1 MELIILS
8 ENLYEWRARQQTQIH
23 IRDGISVLKT
33 YFLESWLTYINQQKR
48 NLRNQETADT
58 SQLQHYQN
66 K

>member
-33 YFLESWLTYINQQKR
+33 YFLEYWRTYIN
-48 NLRNQETADT
+48 E
-58 SQLQHYQN
+58 
-66 K
+66 